1 MIFDYTKCIPIIRV
15 LTALLCYFSTTV
27 YNQYC
32 YWYCSTF
39 QTSILITIFQ
49 YRQKH
54 CLQYP
59 KQQFKMEK
67 AETKNVFKDF
77 CESTSLHGYSYLF
90 IGNSIFLKIIWTI
103 VILLMTCVGA
113 MFLMNNTVDYWNARL
128 ITTLESSSAPL
139 KVKIWKQTLNLTNNL
154 FTTSEPPK
162 YLNWNSPNLLLW
174 FFYDSAMC
182 NLRRIRKE
190 D

>member
-1 MIFDYTKCIPIIRV
+1 MYCITLLLFNYILQSV
-15 LTALLCYFSTTV
+15 LLLLLQYISDINTHYYFLVLAKTLST
-27 YNQYC
+27 
-32 YWYCSTF
+32 
-39 QTSILITIFQ
+39 IGL
-49 YRQKH
+49 
-54 CLQYP
+54 YP

-113 MFLMNNTVDYWNARL
+113 MFLMNNTVDYWNAKL

-139 KVKIWKQTLNLTNNL
+139 KVKI
-154 FTTSEPPK
+154 
-162 YLNWNSPNLLLW
+162 
-174 FFYDSAMC
+174 
-182 NLRRIRKE
+182 
-190 D
+190 